1 MSPRDWCIGRTA
13 IVRILVRA
21 AAALALLALLGP
33 AAARGDDRDLLRT
46 TIADPYL
53 FILLDTSGSMNW
65 SPKGT
70 TCPSGDCFVPLQAD
84 DASSKFYQAKEALY
98 EVLTDPACP
107 RWPGLRDLQPGPARR
122 DPEAWL
128 YEATGNGV
136 LLTGSTYFPA
146 AGAREVF
153 GNGSPWAC
161 DTGNNDHEIGCYAAS
176 PADLNDAWELT
187 RVRRLPKGGGPSPCP
202 AQTFYIRTA
211 GVTYKVTYT
220 PNGRQRLRRR
230 HQRQGRG
237 PQVQQ
242 RRVLEH
248 HVGRHADR
256 RLHAGQR
263 LRLLGQ
269 RGHHNPDRTNPT
281 SATTPASPSTR
292 SPTTPAPAGTQHR
305 HRQRQERERLQPA
318 LADRQLGPAGPA
330 VHPRRRHPPG
340 LEDGPQGRHP
350 EAAGAEL
357 RRRHD
362 GPRLPHRHLF
372 WRRPRRRRD
381 VPAAQGRER
390 ARSSP
395 PARRRS
401 ALPSSVPHLV

>member
-65 SPKGT
+65 SPKGDHLPVRRLLRAPAGRR
-70 TCPSGDCFVPLQAD
+70 CGLQVLPGQGGALRGAD
-84 DASSKFYQAKEALY
+84 RPR
-98 EVLTDPACP
+98 PAQGGA
-107 RWPGLRDLQPGPARR
+107 GLRHLQPGPARHR
-122 DPEAWL
+122 PRS
-128 YEATGNGV
+128 TGSTRRRANGV

-146 AGAREVF
+146 AGSREVF
-153 GNGSPWAC
+153 GNAWTC
-161 DTGNNDHEIGCYAAS
+161 DTGNSDHEIGCYAAS
-176 PADLNDAWELT
+176 PADLDDTWELT
-187 RVRRLPKGGGPSPCP
+187 RVQRLPKGGRTFTT

-211 GVTYKVTYT
+211 GITYKVTYT
-220 PNGRQRLRRR
+220 PNGGSGYGGNINVKAAR
-230 HQRQGRG
+230 

-256 RLHAGQR
+256 QASRRSATSSPGTTR
-263 LRLLGQ
+263 A
-269 RGHHNPDRTNPT
+269 PTRTAPIRR

-292 SPTTPAPAGTQHR
+292 SPTTPVRLGSEHR
-305 HRQRQERERLQPA
+305 HRQRQEPERLQPA
-318 LADRQLGPAGPA
+318 LADRQLGPPGDL
-330 VHPRRRHPPG
+330 VHPRRRHPAG

-357 RRRHD
+357 RRQLD
-362 GPRLPHRHLF
+362 GPRFPHRRPS
-372 WRRPRRRRD
+372 WRTTGPAPRPSCGSRTRTS
-381 VPAAQGRER
+381 
-390 ARSSP
+390 AR
-395 PARRRS
+395 
-401 ALPSSVPHLV
+401 